1 MLAAIGAAPKEER
14 PKTHKSSPAA
24 PPKPA
29 MKLSDWKQEP
39 DGSLSLSRTLTAVD
53 GVGAEAT

>member
-14 PKTHKSSPAA
+14 PKMHKSSPAA
-24 PPKPA
+24 PPNPA
-29 MKLSDWKQEP
+29 MKPSDWKQEP
-39 DGSLSLSRTLTAVD
+39 DGSLSRTLTAVD